1 MEYAHDTKKKPKS
14 IYLYRLFKK
23 RIKLFKRKDKGR
35 NKSPNAK
42 NNKRCNTRIEWVDK
56 SDV

>member
-23 RIKLFKRKDKGR
+23 RIKLFKRKDKGG

-42 NNKRCNTRIEWVDK
+42 NNKC
-56 SDV
+56 